1 MAPDQLEKLVESLVE
16 QQIKSKLTEYYISAA
31 TERVLKTATSAIFIQ
46 EQDNLLRFVRTFA
59 QDQLRASAKQ
69 YIESVLPT
77 LSKEIV
83 NEAVRS
89 VMNNR
94 DNIKLVQD
102 MFRQALGTH
111 IARFVGKTATALD
124 KLLKEETQ

>member
-1 MAPDQLEKLVESLVE
+1 MAPDQLEKLVEYLVE

-46 EQDNLLRFVRTFA
+46 DQDNLLRFVRTFA

>member
-16 QQIKSKLTEYYISAA
+16 QQIKSKLTEQYISAA
-31 TERVLKTATSAIFIQ
+31 TERVLKATTSAIFIRD
-46 EQDNLLRFVRTFA
+46 QDNLLRFVRTFA
-59 QDQLRASAKQ
+59 QDQLKASAKQ
-69 YIESVLPT
+69 YIETVLPT

-111 IARFVGKTATALD
+111 IARFVRKTATALD
-124 KLLKEETQ
+124 KLLKEETP

>member
-31 TERVLKTATSAIFIQ
+31 TERVLKTATSAIFIRD
-46 EQDNLLRFVRTFA
+46 QDNLLRFVRTFA

>member
-1 MAPDQLEKLVESLVE
+1 MAPDQLEKLVEYLVE

-46 EQDNLLRFVRTFA
+46 DQDNLLRFVRTFA

-124 KLLKEETQ
+124 KLLKEETP

>member
-59 QDQLRASAKQ
+59 QDHLRASAKQ

>member
-16 QQIKSKLTEYYISAA
+16 QQIKSKLTEQYVSAA
-31 TERVLKTATSAIFIQ
+31 TERVLKTTTNAIFIRD
-46 EQDNLLRFVRTFA
+46 QDSLLRFVRTFA

-102 MFRQALGTH
+102 MFRQALGAH
-111 IARFVGKTATALD
+111 VARFVSKTATALD
-124 KLLKEETQ
+124 KLLKEESP

>member
-16 QQIKSKLTEYYISAA
+16 QQIKSKLTEQYISAA
-31 TERVLKTATSAIFIQ
+31 TERVLIRD
-46 EQDNLLRFVRTFA
+46 QDNLLRFVRAFA

-89 VMNNR
+89 VMSNR

-102 MFRQALGTH
+102 MFRQALGAH
-111 IARFVGKTATALD
+111 VARFVSKTATALD
-124 KLLKEETQ
+124 KLLKEESP

>member
-16 QQIKSKLTEYYISAA
+16 QQIKSKLTEQYISAA
-31 TERVLKTATSAIFIQ
+31 TERVLIRD
-46 EQDNLLRFVRTFA
+46 QDNLLRFVRAFA

-89 VMNNR
+89 VMSNR

-102 MFRQALGTH
+102 MFRQALGAH
-111 IARFVGKTATALD
+111 VARFVSKTATALD
-124 KLLKEETQ
+124 KLLKEETP

>member
-1 MAPDQLEKLVESLVE
+1 MAPDQLEKLVEYLVE

-31 TERVLKTATSAIFIQ
+31 TERVLKTATSAIFIRD
-46 EQDNLLRFVRTFA
+46 QDNLLRFVRTFA

-124 KLLKEETQ
+124 KLLKEETP